1 MESFAKLY
9 IGMSKTMQKKITIDD
24 TALNFGSGKIEDLFA
39 TPRLVAFM
47 VEVCAQLIDP
57 IMPEGFVTV
66 GNQISVNHDKPSLIG
81 ATVTI
86 SVRIVGFDS
95 GHFLFEM
102 EAYDEFGKIGSGSHA
117 RSIVNYQ
124 SLMNKA
130 NERAY
135 SINQAG

>member
-24 TALNFGSGKIEDLFA
+24 TALNFGSGRIEDLFA

-86 SVRIVGFDS
+86 SVRIVGFES
-95 GHFLFEM
+95 GNFLFEM

-124 SLMNKA
+124 SLMSKA

-135 SINQAG
+135 SIDQAG

>member
-57 IMPEGFVTV
+57 MMPEGFVTV
-66 GNQISVNHDKPSLIG
+66 GNQISVDHDKPSLIG

-95 GHFLFEM
+95 GNFLFEM

-130 NERAY
+130 NQRAC
-135 SINQAG
+135 SINQA

>member
-1 MESFAKLY
+1 METFAKLY

-24 TALNFGSGKIEDLFA
+24 TALNFGSGKVEDLFA

-66 GNQISVNHDKPSLIG
+66 GNHISVDHDKPSLIG

-86 SVRIVGFDS
+86 AVKIIGFDS
-95 GHFLFEM
+95 GKFIFEM
-102 EAYDEFGKIGSGSHA
+102 EAYDEFGRIGSGSHA

-124 SLMNKA
+124 SLMFKA

-135 SINQAG
+135 PIGQVV